1 MHLAKFLP
9 LSAPRPRGGNASSF
23 RLDFE
28 PPGLH
33 ARDAR
38 GSAAAVPPPG
48 GGIGRAQAPQPR
60 EGGGGGRGPRR
71 LGRRGPTPADSRHFV
86 PGFSV
91 GKCSA
96 SGALE

>member
-60 EGGGGGRGPRR
+60 EGGAVVEAHGASAAPWPDPGG
-71 LGRRGPTPADSRHFV
+71 
-86 PGFSV
+86 
-91 GKCSA
+91 
-96 SGALE
+96 